1 MTDSRGLW
9 KLRTKGRNKPGD
21 ITEAIMVPI
30 AVAGIPRLIWIQ
42 SPRDA
47 AVVVTLSND
56 GAGKHPGAFIN

>member
-1 MTDSRGLW
+1 MW
-9 KLRTKGRNKPGD
+9 KPRTNGGNKPGD

-30 AVAGIPRLIWIQ
+30 AVADIPRLIWVQ

-56 GAGKHPGAFIN
+56 GAGKNPGAFIN